1 MTMPLAEGSGQSHG
15 SSGENRTE
23 PYSAGLLS
31 KEKTMEMKRVDA
43 MEMSCAICGERTEQ
57 VYDLHLPGDEVA
69 LARLGLCDNDK
80 AALARLPSEERNTK
94 LIEAMRRANFKPV
107 SFPGEKPE

>member
-1 MTMPLAEGSGQSHG
+1 
-15 SSGENRTE
+15 
-23 PYSAGLLS
+23 
-31 KEKTMEMKRVDA
+31 MEMKRVGA

-57 VYDLHLPGDEVA
+57 VYDLNLPGDAVA

-80 AALARLPSEERNTK
+80 AALEGLPSEERNTK

>member
-1 MTMPLAEGSGQSHG
+1 
-15 SSGENRTE
+15 
-23 PYSAGLLS
+23 
-31 KEKTMEMKRVDA
+31 MELKRVDA

-69 LARLGLCDNDK
+69 LARLGLCGNDK
-80 AALARLPSEERNTK
+80 AALERLPSEERNTK

-107 SFPGEKPE
+107 SFPGEQPE